1 VAVTGERQ
9 IAVYFTGPKH
19 AGENVADLLKR
30 RAGELPL
37 PVLMC
42 DASASNTSELDEGVE
57 MLLARCL
64 APGGGRLYRSLE
76 AFPNRAFTFWW
87 SWVRYTR
94 STLKPRS

>member
-1 VAVTGERQ
+1 MRVLKLTRPPEDERTGVFTTGVVAVTGERQ

-42 DASASNTSELDEGVE
+42 G
-57 MLLARCL
+57 
-64 APGGGRLYRSLE
+64 
-76 AFPNRAFTFWW
+76 
-87 SWVRYTR
+87 
-94 STLKPRS
+94 K